1 MRWKF
6 WTSMIVFGAGAV
18 AAFAA
23 CAPVTL
29 LNSITPSGSYSL
41 AKDIAY
47 GEHARQ
53 KFDIYQPDEPR
64 ADSPVIVFVYGGSWD
79 SGKKGMYK
87 FVAEAF
93 ASNGYTTVVPDY
105 RLYPE
110 VKFPKFVNDTAAAVA
125 AAANRYPE
133 QSLVLVGHS
142 AGAYNAVKITVDS
155 SYLQAEGV
163 NSCQVIAATVGLA
176 GPYGDP
182 PMKAEPYITIFP
194 DRLQGPDGPINNI
207 DGVKPPL
214 FLAIGENDTTVA
226 AQHGITLAE
235 RINGVGGKVVNKVYP
250 DLNHTDVVKV
260 LSRYFDG
267 DSELKADILEFIAA
281 QPGKRQNFCK

>member
-1 MRWKF
+1 
-6 WTSMIVFGAGAV
+6 MIGTAVGAV
-18 AAFAA
+18 ATFAA

-29 LNSITPSGSYSL
+29 LNTITPSGSYKL

-47 GEHARQ
+47 GDNARQ
-53 KFDIYQPDEPR
+53 SYDVYEPDEPR
-64 ADSPVIVFVYGGSWD
+64 ANAPVIVFVYGGSWD

-110 VKFPKFVNDTAAAVA
+110 VKFPEFVEDTADAVA
-125 AAANRYPE
+125 AAAKRYPS

-142 AGAYNAVKITVDS
+142 AGAYNAVKVTVDH
-155 SYLQAEGV
+155 SYLSARGI
-163 NSCQVIAATVGLA
+163 SACDTIAATVGLA

-182 PMKAEPYITIFP
+182 PMKEEPYITIFP
-194 DRLQGPDGPINNI
+194 DRLLGQDGPINNI
-207 DGVKPPL
+207 DAKKPPL
-214 FLAIGENDTTVA
+214 FLAIGDQDTTVA
-226 AQHGITLAE
+226 AQHGITLAA
-235 RINGVGGKVVNKVYP
+235 RINAVGGQVVNKVYP
-250 DLNHTDVVKV
+250 GLSHTGVVKV

-267 DSELKADILEFIAA
+267 DSELKTDMLEFIAA
-281 QPGKRQNFCK
+281 QPGTRQNLCI